1 MMRIAACLSK
11 CTLALGA
18 IMHSQLASAAAEQPR
33 HNRATPIIATV
44 EVIEMAKV
52 SLQRAPSAGTAAH
65 TQMRN
70 APLQGQIVGKCADI
84 STEQPCLLVTFE

>member
-1 MMRIAACLSK
+1 
-11 CTLALGA
+11 
-18 IMHSQLASAAAEQPR
+18 MHPQLATAAAQPPR
-33 HNRATPIIATV
+33 HNGAAPIVATV

-70 APLQGQIVGKCADI
+70 APRQGQIVRNCADI
-84 STEQPCLLVTFE
+84 STGQRCLLVTFE